1 MVPMGTT
8 AYLFGMKTPIK
19 VYAVTLIAAAGL
31 AVGCNQSVESNSQAF
46 NTLPPAVQK
55 TVRSQSPNGEITGV
69 SKTTENGMDAF
80 KIDVREQGANKDNE
94 LIVATD
100 GKVLSTD
107 MPSKPNGVVQDVKKA
122 LTPTGAVGTK
132 FSALPEAVQ
141 KTVQA
146 HAPESQIADISRHTD
161 NGRTIYEVSFQDQ
174 GKNPSIKVAEDG
186 TLVQDLQK

>member
-1 MVPMGTT
+1 MVPMGT
-8 AYLFGMKTPIK
+8 ALYLLGMKTPIK

-69 SKTTENGMDAF
+69 SKTTENGMDAY
-80 KIDVREQGANKDNE
+80 KIDIRNQGADKDNE
-94 LIVATD
+94 MIVATD
-100 GKVLSTD
+100 GKVLSSD
-107 MPSKPNGVVQDVKKA
+107 MPSSPNGIVQNVKKA

-141 KTVQA
+141 KTIQA
-146 HAPESQIADISRHTD
+146 HAPESQISDIERHSD
-161 NGRTIYEVSFQDQ
+161 NGRVIYEVQFQDQ

>member
-1 MVPMGTT
+1 MGIS
-8 AYLFGMKTPIK
+8 AYVFGMKTPIK

-69 SKTTENGMDAF
+69 SKTTENGMDAW
-80 KIDVREQGANKDNE
+80 KVDIRNQGSDKDNE
-94 LIVATD
+94 MIVSAD
-100 GKVLSTD
+100 GKVLSSD
-107 MPSKPNGVVQDVKKA
+107 MPSSPNGVVQDVKKA

-141 KTVQA
+141 KTIQA
-146 HAPESQIADISRHTD
+146 HAPESQISDISRHTD
-161 NGRTIYEVSFQDQ
+161 NGRTIYQVSFQDQ
-174 GKNPSIKVAEDG
+174 GKNPSIRVAEDG

>member
-1 MVPMGTT
+1 MVPLRLT
-8 AYLFGMKTPIK
+8 AYLLGMKTPIR

-31 AVGCNQSVESNSQAF
+31 AVGCNKSVESNSQSF

-69 SKTTENGMDAF
+69 SKTTENGIDAW
-80 KIDVREQGANKDNE
+80 KIDVRNQGADKDSE
-94 LIVATD
+94 MIVSYD
-100 GKVLSTD
+100 GKVLSSD
-107 MPSKPNGVVQDVKKA
+107 MPNSPNGVVQDVKKA

-141 KTVQA
+141 KTIQA
-146 HAPESQIADISRHTD
+146 HAPASQIADISRHSD
-161 NGRTIYEVSFQDQ
+161 NGRVIYEVSFEDT

-186 TLVQDLQK
+186 TLVQSLQK

>member
-1 MVPMGTT
+1 MVPIGTT

-31 AVGCNQSVESNSQAF
+31 AVGCNQSVESNSQSF

-55 TVRSQSPNGEITGV
+55 TVRAQSPNGEITGV
-69 SKTTENGMDAF
+69 SKTTENGMDAW
-80 KIDVREQGANKDNE
+80 KVDIRNQGADKDNE
-94 LIVATD
+94 MVVAYD
-100 GKVLSTD
+100 GKVLSSD
-107 MPSKPNGVVQDVKKA
+107 MPSNPNGLVQDVKKA

-141 KTVQA
+141 KTIQA

-161 NGRTIYEVSFQDQ
+161 NGRVIYEVSFEDT

-186 TLVQDLQK
+186 TLVQTLQK